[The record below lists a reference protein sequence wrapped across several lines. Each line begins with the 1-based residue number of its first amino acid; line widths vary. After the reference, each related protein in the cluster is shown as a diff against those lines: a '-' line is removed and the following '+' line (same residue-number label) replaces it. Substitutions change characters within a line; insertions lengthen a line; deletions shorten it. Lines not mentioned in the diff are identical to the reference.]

1 MRPHTRR
8 PRIAADHRPPRPLGL
23 PLWGLIGLALLAV
36 PRVVL
41 HDLGVISEGTIVN
54 ALFVFVPILIWIVVA
69 LWARVPNAFLTL
81 LVVGIVYGIFLA
93 AGHQIFWTAQ
103 FDGQPPRLGGRLSD
117 LEPGISSIVVR
128 VFAVFSSIITGAV
141 VGAAAGLLAWLLG
154 LGLRRR
160 SRQLSPEASPQE

>member
-1 MRPHTRR
+1 MRPRTE
-8 PRIAADHRPPRPLGL
+8 ADHRPTRPLGL
-23 PLWGLIGLALLAV
+23 PLWGVIGLALLAV

-54 ALFVFVPILIWIVVA
+54 ALFVFGPILIWIVVV
-69 LWARVPNAFLTL
+69 LWARVPNAFITL

-93 AGHQIFWTAQ
+93 AGHQILWTAQ

-117 LEPGISSIVVR
+117 LDPGVSSTVVR

-141 VGAAAGLLAWLLG
+141 VGAVSGLVTWLLS

-160 SRQLSPEASPQE
+160 SRRLGSDAASQG